1 MEYIESYQDIN
12 LFKIELVQNDEDDL
26 DSKKKKF
33 LSRKEILEQQILK
46 C

>member
-33 LSRKEILEQQILK
+33 LSRKEILE
-46 C
+46 

>member
-26 DSKKKKF
+26 DVKKKKF
-33 LSRKEILEQQILK
+33 
-46 C
+46 

>member
-33 LSRKEILEQQILK
+33 LSRKEQLE
-46 C
+46 